1 MIAGYVKTIM
11 SLWKDILRFCRVIS
25 IALKKYVKDQ
35 LAQRAVV
42 LTYYTL
48 FAVVPACA
56 LVFGVANGFQ
66 VKEKLREVMYRQ
78 FADHRETINW
88 IWHYADLTLEKTRG
102 DLIAGAG
109 IVFLIWTVFWLAFNV
124 ENSFN
129 AIWQLPPRKNIFRKL
144 SDYLSVILI
153 TPVLLVLLSSSGV
166 FLRAQIPAFFAK
178 YPLING
184 VAVFFI
190 TFGFELLPVVFACL
204 LFTLIYFMVP
214 NTKVKLSS
222 ALFGGVITG
231 IMFHILQ
238 NSFIFVQLSLSRSN
252 AIYGSFA
259 VLPLFLL
266 WLQWSWQITLLG
278 AQFAFVHQNIDSGL
292 FVSEE
297 SKSKKLIRK
306 YQLLI
311 GGLIYGSYS
320 QGKGM
325 VREQEISRK
334 FMLSP
339 VETHCYLNSL
349 ETAGVVARVA
359 DEADVAFLPVKPAD
373 TFTVCDALSALDQ
386 AGKNTP
392 DELLHAQFVPVSECM
407 DQLNL
412 AAAGSRFNRLLKDL

>member
-1 MIAGYVKTIM
+1 M

-25 IALKKYVKDQ
+25 IALKKYVKDK

-56 LVFGVANGFQ
+56 LVFGIANGFQ
-66 VKEKLREVMYRQ
+66 VKEKLRELMYRQ

-102 DLIAGAG
+102 DLIAGVG
-109 IVFLIWTVFWLAFNV
+109 ILCLIWTVFWLAFNV

-129 AIWQLPPRKNIFRKL
+129 AIWQLSPRKNIFRKL

-166 FLRAQIPAFFAK
+166 FLRSQIPGFFAK

-184 VAVFFI
+184 AAVFFI
-190 TFGFELLPVVFACL
+190 TFGLELLPMVFACL
-204 LFTLIYFMVP
+204 LFTLIFFMVP
-214 NTKVKLSS
+214 NTKVKLAS

-231 IMFHILQ
+231 ILFHILQ
-238 NSFIFVQLSLSRSN
+238 NSFIFIQLSLSRNN

-292 FVSEE
+292 FDSDEI
-297 SKSKKLIRK
+297 KSKTLIRK

-311 GGLIYGSYS
+311 GSMIYGAYS

-334 FMLSP
+334 LLLSP

-349 ETAGVVARVA
+349 EAAGVVARVA
-359 DEADVAFLPVKPAD
+359 DESDPAFLPVKPAD
-373 TFTVCDALSALDQ
+373 SFTVCDALNALDQ
-386 AGKNTP
+386 VGKTAP
-392 DELLHAQFVPVSECM
+392 DELLHTQFNPISECM

-412 AAAGSRFNRLLKDL
+412 AASGSRSNRLLKDL